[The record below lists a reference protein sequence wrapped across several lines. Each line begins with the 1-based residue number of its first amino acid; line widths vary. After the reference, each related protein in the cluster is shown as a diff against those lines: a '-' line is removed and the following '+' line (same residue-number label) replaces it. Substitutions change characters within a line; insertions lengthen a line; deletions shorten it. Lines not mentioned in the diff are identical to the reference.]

1 MNRYVMALF
10 ASIIIVSPAL
20 LSGCGSSTPA
30 PATAPATAPAPPS
43 APPIAAKADV
53 IITIDGVQHACVVAL
68 YNEPYG
74 NTIPCSDVLP
84 FVRNELRVPSGAVYE
99 LRTTGTVDPAEVLK
113 VKANL
118 KDAGYRFIG
127 AS

>member
-20 LSGCGSSTPA
+20 LAGCGSST
-30 PATAPATAPAPPS
+30 TAPATAPAPPS

-118 KDAGYRFIG
+118 KDAGYRFID

>member
-10 ASIIIVSPAL
+10 ASIITASPAL
-20 LSGCGSSTPA
+20 LAGCGSSPPPT
-30 PATAPATAPAPPS
+30 TAPAPPS